1 MIVVIIML
9 LLSWTA
15 IFFVFG
21 LIVGIDHMHK
31 RMEQGEFYQDDL
43 IYKQE
48 RRAK

>member
-1 MIVVIIML
+1 VIFAMIML

>member
-31 RMEQGEFYQDDL
+31 RMEQGEFYD
-43 IYKQE
+43 YKRE
-48 RRAK
+48 SPRL